1 MKRRKRHRIN
11 IKMLKALI
19 IFLCVVVGVM
29 FVFRLVSAKAMPLVN
44 AIATLEARN
53 RINKIILETINDTV
67 VHSDVVSS
75 DFYTKVEDV
84 DGMITSLSLNTVLV
98 NALCAELADNI
109 SDEFMAPDSQA
120 IAIPMGT
127 LTGIDLFANIGP
139 SYNVRVLPHGSAEV
153 YYESR
158 FESAGIN
165 QINFQVWLDVSVN
178 MRIINPLLSGDIIVE
193 RRVPIVNTV
202 FSGKVPENFF
212 GGLPFERN

>member
-1 MKRRKRHRIN
+1 MKHRKRHRLN
-11 IKMLKALI
+11 IKLLKAMLL
-19 IFLCVVVGVM
+19 FLCVVVGM
-29 FVFRLVSAKAMPLVN
+29 LFAFRIVSFRTMPLVN

-53 RINKIILETINDTV
+53 RINKIILDTINQTV
-67 VHSDVVSS
+67 VDSDIVTS
-75 DFYTKVEDV
+75 DFYSKTEDT
-84 DGMITSLSLNTVLV
+84 DGMLTSLAVNTVLV

-109 SDEFMAPDSQA
+109 SDEFMAPDSTA
-120 IAIPMGT
+120 ISIPMGT
-127 LTGIDLFANIGP
+127 LTGIELLANVGP

-153 YYESR
+153 YYETR

-178 MRIINPLLSGDIIVE
+178 MRIINPLLPGEIIVE

-212 GGLPFERN
+212 GGMPFGTQ